1 MAQRNKLIAYA
12 MDFASYLE
20 SKIEGINRIILH
32 GSVSREDFDE
42 ESDIDIFIDTKEK
55 NLKNKTAKV
64 LEDYY
69 KTNKYK
75 EWELKGI
82 KNAISIITGELDSNE
97 WKDLKRAIM
106 NTGIILYGKYKA
118 NAEKI
123 NHYTLFSFENIKPN
137 KKRIAIFRRLFGF
150 KIKDKEYS
158 GIIEKLNAKKVGKGT
173 LLVPIEH
180 VNELK
185 KYFQEKKVAVKLYDF
200 WSDYKIN

>member
-55 NLKNKTAKV
+55 NLKNKTDKV

-123 NHYTLFSFENIKPN
+123 NHYVLFSFENIHPN
-137 KKRIAIFRRLFGF
+137 KKRILIFNL
-150 KIKDKEYS
+150 
-158 GIIEKLNAKKVGKGT
+158 T
-173 LLVPIEH
+173 
-180 VNELK
+180 
-185 KYFQEKKVAVKLYDF
+185 
-200 WSDYKIN
+200 